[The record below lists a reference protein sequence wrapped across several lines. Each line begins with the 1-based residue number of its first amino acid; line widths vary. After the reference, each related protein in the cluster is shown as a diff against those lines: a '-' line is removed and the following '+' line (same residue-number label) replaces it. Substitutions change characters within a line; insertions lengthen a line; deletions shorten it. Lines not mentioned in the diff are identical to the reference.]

1 MIFSPLPHIFHWQLP
16 SPAPSIR
23 AGGAGHL
30 RLSFQQQE
38 QEVLCL
44 TTFHGAQLGEHSLPL
59 DKSTLLSK
67 FIAGC

>member
-1 MIFSPLPHIFHWQLP
+1 MIFSPLPHVFHWQLS

-23 AGGAGHL
+23 ADCAGHL

-44 TTFHGAQLGEHSLPL
+44 TFHRAQLGEHSLPL
-59 DKSTLLSK
+59 DESTLLSK